1 MNTFLYCVW
10 QVVCFV
16 LMYAPYS
23 MAAQDIIRWG
33 ANDFAVGWITI
44 ILGAV
49 LLMYNP
55 WKDKI

>member
-1 MNTFLYCVW
+1 
-10 QVVCFV
+10 
-16 LMYAPYS
+16 MYAPYS